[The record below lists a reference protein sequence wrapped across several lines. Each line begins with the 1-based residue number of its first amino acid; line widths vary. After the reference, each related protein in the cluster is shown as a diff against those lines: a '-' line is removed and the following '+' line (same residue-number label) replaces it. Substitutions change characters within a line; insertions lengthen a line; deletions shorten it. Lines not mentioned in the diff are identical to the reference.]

1 MATTRK
7 LTYGSYE
14 VMRNPDGSPCALGAG
29 SFGITYKARH
39 VLLDRIN
46 ALKVIGEDLLK
57 RGDERSHEANDR
69 FLSEVRAVGNL
80 QHPGIAM
87 VYDCGLDKG
96 FFYFAL
102 EYCDGG
108 TLQQWCE
115 QHGPMPWPEVR
126 QIALQVASA
135 MDYAHANGF
144 LHHDVKPA
152 NIILDGTGQARQAK
166 LIDFGLATNFLRD
179 GDASSS
185 TGGHMGQEHFR
196 GNFATASP
204 EQILERPLDARSDLF
219 SLGITLWWLLIGKN
233 PFAGVKRGALIAERV
248 SPASYAQALPG
259 GLDEPVRKLLETLV
273 EKDPGRRIGSAREVI
288 EWLDATPAGEIA
300 EAEASS
306 DIPLVPLTM
315 PPDFEIAY
323 MHTGNLAAVNQAKLY
338 LGKHRSSHRQ
348 VIAII
353 PFSTLA
359 PEARAGL
366 RVAASRKLD
375 FGVYALLD
383 WCLLGNDDVFVITKP
398 EGCSLLAILRKFGPA
413 RFADAMP
420 LLARLARCFDASRAW
435 TGFGIQMDP
444 REILLRT
451 RDGQPTL
458 EHFRGWS
465 DLDPRTARCLPFF
478 TAAAEH
484 GTSTETTLSSSALE
498 FPPLAQFAALAYR
511 MLAGSVVR
519 YAAFFTANGYVMAS
533 GLSENGNALL
543 AKTICSPESQ
553 PSACGFLQAL
563 ARAES
568 LNVAA
573 LAPLV
578 DPPTAVDIAT
588 GKLAPV
594 AASAKRAEREE
605 LTQAVRAATQMRVL
619 GPFCQALDAAIG
631 GFDNSAGMRME
642 PISSGNFMQGSPAA
656 EREGME
662 ADDEAQ
668 RRVEI
673 SHPFWMAARV
683 VTQRAWR
690 EVMGAAQGDE
700 YMGDEMPAHSVI
712 WEEANEFCR
721 NLTRRERELNV
732 LPELLEYR
740 LPTEAEWEYACR
752 AGTTTARYGA
762 LEKIACVNQRHLR
775 KVGCL
780 EPNDWKLFDM
790 LGNCFEWCLDSYHN
804 PYPQMKGQANDPFHY
819 DPAAPKVI
827 RGGCFQSG
835 PEYARAAAR
844 TKVAADRRS
853 ARISFRVVLALRQY
867 NPLTPY
873 LAKPMPER

>member
-1 MATTRK
+1 MATSRK
-7 LTYGSYE
+7 LTFGSYE
-14 VMRNPDGSPCALGAG
+14 VLPNPDGSPLALGAG

-57 RGDERSHEANDR
+57 RGNGQDQEAGNR
-69 FLSEVRAVGNL
+69 FLSEVRAIGNL

-108 TLQQWCE
+108 TLHQWCE

-135 MDYAHANGF
+135 MDYAHTNGF

-152 NIILDGTGQARQAK
+152 NIMLDGTGQARQAK

-179 GDASSS
+179 SEGSSS
-185 TGGHMGQEHFR
+185 TGHMGQEHFR

-204 EQILERPLDARSDLF
+204 EQILEHPLDARSDLF

-248 SPASYAQALPG
+248 SPASYCPALPG
-259 GLDEPVRKLLETLV
+259 DLDSSVRELLENMV
-273 EKDPGRRIGSAREVI
+273 EKDPARRSASAREVI
-288 EWLDATPAGEIA
+288 ERLDATPAGEFPA
-300 EAEASS
+300 PQA
-306 DIPLVPLTM
+306 IPDVALVPLAI
-315 PPDFEIAY
+315 PPDYEVAY
-323 MHTGNLAAVNQAKLY
+323 MHTGALAAISQAKLY
-338 LGKHRSSHRQ
+338 IGRQRNTQQQ

-353 PFSTLA
+353 PFPTLA
-359 PEARAGL
+359 PDALAGL

-375 FGVYALLD
+375 FGTYSLLD
-383 WCLLGNDDVFVITKP
+383 WCLLGKDDVFVVSKP
-398 EGCSLLAILRKFGPA
+398 DGCSLLTILRKFGPA

-435 TGFGIQMDP
+435 TTFGIQVDP
-444 REILLRT
+444 RDILLRT
-451 RDGQPTL
+451 RDGQPAL
-458 EHFRGWS
+458 EHFHGWS
-465 DLDPRTARCLPFF
+465 DLDPRTARCLPLF
-478 TAAAEH
+478 TAVAEQ
-484 GTSTETTLSSSALE
+484 GTSTETTLTSSALE

-543 AKTICSPESQ
+543 ARTICSPESQ
-553 PSACGFLQAL
+553 PSACAFLQAL
-563 ARAES
+563 ARTES

-573 LAPLV
+573 LTPLV
-578 DPPTAVDIAT
+578 DPPTPVDIAT

-594 AASAKRAEREE
+594 AAADKCAAREE
-605 LTQAVRAATQMRVL
+605 LTQAVRAATQMRLL
-619 GPFCQALDAAIG
+619 GQYGAAPEAVAG
-631 GFDNSAGMRME
+631 GFHNSAGMRME
-642 PISSGNFMQGSPAA
+642 PISGGKFIQGSPAA
-656 EREGME
+656 EREGLQ

-668 RRVEI
+668 RRVMI
-673 SHPFWMAARV
+673 SHDFWMGAHQ
-683 VTQRAWR
+683 VTQRAWC
-690 EVMGAAQGDE
+690 EIMGSAPGDE
-700 YMGDEMPAHSVI
+700 YLGDDMPAHSVT
-712 WEEANEFCR
+712 WDEANEFCR
-721 NLTRRERELNV
+721 CLTRREHELKV
-732 LPELLEYR
+732 LPESLEYR
-740 LPTEAEWEYACR
+740 LPSEAEWEYACR
-752 AGTTTARYGA
+752 AGTTTARYGP
-762 LEKIACVNQRHLR
+762 LEKIACVSERRLR
-775 KVGCL
+775 KVGCF
-780 EPNDWKLFDM
+780 EPNDWQLYDM
-790 LGNCFEWCLDSYHN
+790 LGNCFEWALDSYQN
-804 PYPQMKGQANDPFHY
+804 SYPQLKAQARDPFHY
-819 DPAAPKVI
+819 DPASPKVI

-853 ARISFRVVLALRQY
+853 ARIGFRVVLALKEH
-867 NPLTPY
+867 NPLTPH
-873 LAKPMPER
+873 LAKPRPAG

>member
-1 MATTRK
+1 MATSRK

-14 VMRNPDGSPCALGAG
+14 VLQNPDGSPFALGAG
-29 SFGITYKARH
+29 SYGITYKARH

-57 RGDERSHEANDR
+57 RGGEQDQEANNR
-69 FLSEVRAVGNL
+69 FLSEIRAVGNL

-108 TLQQWCE
+108 TLHQWCE

-152 NIILDGTGQARQAK
+152 NIMLDGTGQARQAK

-179 GDASSS
+179 SAASSS
-185 TGGHMGQEHFR
+185 TGHVGQEHFR

-204 EQILERPLDARSDLF
+204 EQILEHPLDGRSDLF
-219 SLGITLWWLLIGKN
+219 SLGITLWWLLIGRN

-248 SPASYAQALPG
+248 SPASYVPVVPG
-259 GLDEPVRKLLETLV
+259 ELDASVRILLDGLLEKV
-273 EKDPGRRIGSAREVI
+273 PERRIASAREVI
-288 EWLDATPAGEIA
+288 ERLDATPVGEIPV
-300 EAEASS
+300 ELASP
-306 DIPLVPLTM
+306 DIALVPLTI
-315 PPDFEIAY
+315 PPDYEVAY
-323 MHTGNLAAVNQAKLY
+323 THTGTLAAVSQAKLY
-338 LGKHRSSHRQ
+338 VGRHKNTQRQ

-353 PFSTLA
+353 PFPSLDTDAL
-359 PEARAGL
+359 AGL

-375 FGVYALLD
+375 FGTYEFLD
-383 WCLLGNDDVFVITKP
+383 WCMLGTDDVFVISKP
-398 EGCSLLAILRKFGPA
+398 DGCSLLAVLRKFGPA

-435 TGFGIQMDP
+435 TTFGLQMDP
-444 REILLRT
+444 RDILLRT
-451 RDGQPTL
+451 RDGQPAL
-458 EHFRGWS
+458 EHFHGWS

-478 TAAAEH
+478 TAAIEQ
-484 GTSTETTLSSSALE
+484 GTSTETTLTSSALE

-511 MLAGSVVR
+511 MLSGSAVR

-543 AKTICSPESQ
+543 ARTICSPESQ
-553 PSACGFLQAL
+553 PSACAFLEAL

-568 LNVAA
+568 LHVAA
-573 LAPLV
+573 LAPLL
-578 DPPTAVDIAT
+578 DPPAAVDIAT

-594 AASAKRAEREE
+594 AATDKRAVQEE
-605 LTQAVRAATQMRVL
+605 LTRAVRTATQMRLL
-619 GPFCQALDAAIG
+619 GQHVESPEAVAG
-631 GFDNSAGMRME
+631 GFHNSVGMRME
-642 PISSGNFMQGSPAA
+642 PISSGKFIQGSPAA
-656 EREGME
+656 EREGMQ

-668 RRVEI
+668 RRVRI
-673 SHPFWMAARV
+673 SHNFWMAAHEVPQRV
-683 VTQRAWR
+683 WC
-690 EVMGAAQGDE
+690 EIMGPAPSDE
-700 YMGDEMPAHSVI
+700 YLGDEMPAHSVT
-712 WEEANEFCR
+712 WDEANEFCR
-721 NLTRRERELNV
+721 CLTRRERELKV
-732 LPELLEYR
+732 LPEALEYR
-740 LPTEAEWEYACR
+740 LPSEAEWEYACR
-752 AGTTTARYGA
+752 AGTTTARYGP
-762 LEKIACVNQRHLR
+762 LEKIACVNERRLR
-775 KVGCL
+775 KTGCF
-780 EPNDWKLFDM
+780 EPNDWKLYDM

-804 PYPQMKGQANDPFHY
+804 PYPQLKGQVNDPVHY
-819 DPAAPKVI
+819 EPAAPKVI

-853 ARISFRVVLALRQY
+853 ARIGFRVVLALMEH

-873 LAKPMPER
+873 LAKITPAG